1 MNFVQIVGYILE
13 IPVREKNGSV
23 EKFSRFNIEVC
34 SNFRQSDGNYAKVI
48 LPVRIWHGAHSSII
62 HNVKINDTIAIKG
75 RLDFDEFG
83 MLVIAEQFERL
94 RFREYP

>member
-23 EKFSRFNIEVC
+23 EKFARFNIEVC
-34 SNFRQSDGNYAKVI
+34 SNFRQADGSYAK
-48 LPVRIWHGAHSSII
+48 VRIWHGAHSSII
-62 HNVKINDTIAIKG
+62 HNVKINDAIAIKG